1 MYTQSVNSIAY
12 CTDNSAVE
20 SVFFC
25 YGQSKWSNESFIWM
39 VTARDP
45 FWRGD
50 SKSYNKW
57 FVFGNVMDCLK
68 AVLPNL
74 EFILG
79 NEVAPNISAVT
90 TQIVLSPEDYLTTTR
105 DSHVWVLQVDSVA
118 FRALQTATVTTSFS
132 FYLPWSG
139 HNHVVSLIDWVSI

>member
-1 MYTQSVNSIAY
+1 
-12 CTDNSAVE
+12 
-20 SVFFC
+20 
-25 YGQSKWSNESFIWM
+25 
-39 VTARDP
+39 
-45 FWRGD
+45 
-50 SKSYNKW
+50 
-57 FVFGNVMDCLK
+57 MDCLK

-132 FYLPWSG
+132 FYLP
-139 HNHVVSLIDWVSI
+139 